1 MSTKA
6 SAAAL
11 VQATKDLSVAWQETK
26 EHWRD
31 VKAIEF
37 EAAYIEELPNRLNR
51 TLSVMAE
58 IDNLFAKIRT
68 DCE

>member
-11 VQATKDLSVAWQETK
+11 VQAAKDLSVSWQETK
-26 EHWRD
+26 DHWRD

>member
-11 VQATKDLSVAWQETK
+11 VQAAKDLSVSWQETK
-26 EHWRD
+26 AHWRD

-58 IDNLFAKIRT
+58 IDNLFAKIRH